1 MARLR
6 SGQRR
11 QRKTIAEISL
21 TPLIDTALT
30 LLVIF
35 MITAPIMNNSIR
47 VTLPKGQSREDAGA
61 RQDLVVTIDKR
72 GNLFFNGQPVA
83 TTDMLIGL
91 IKKQVTHNNEERTVF
106 VQADEAV
113 FYGKVLE
120 LVDNIKV
127 VGGISYVALATKQS

>member
-6 SGQRR
+6 ISRR
-11 QRKTIAEISL
+11 RAQKTIAEVSL

-30 LLVIF
+30 LLIIF
-35 MITAPIMNNSIR
+35 MVTAPIMNNSIR

-61 RQDLVVTIDKR
+61 KQELIVTIDKQGR
-72 GNLFFNGQPVA
+72 LFFNGQPVA
-83 TTDMLIGL
+83 TSDILIAM
-91 IKKQVTHNNEERTVF
+91 IKKQVGQDKDRTVF
-106 VQADEAV
+106 VQADETA

-127 VGGISYVALATKQS
+127 VGGISYVALATKPS

>member
-1 MARLR
+1 MGRLR
-6 SGQRR
+6 PGRR
-11 QRKTIAEISL
+11 RERKTIAEISL

-35 MITAPIMNNSIR
+35 MITAPIMNNAIR
-47 VTLPKGQSREDAGA
+47 VTLPKGQSREDARA
-61 RQDLVVTIDKR
+61 KQDVVVTIDKG

-83 TTDMLIGL
+83 TADMLITL
-91 IKKQVTHNNEERTVF
+91 IKKQVAGEEEKTVF
-106 VQADEAV
+106 VQADETV